1 MFVKIFWGLGW
12 YLPPKMIF
20 FYPFQI
26 FRNTGILGSYYQLF
40 KPQGFLRHR
49 WTSTSTLSLE
59 CNSIGSQQKTDG
71 DPSRVLNPDFV
82 SPEKSY
88 KELLILSFS
97 AASLSSQVWKIYL
110 CAYSSELLSIP
121 GACCTILVDLKCFWV
136 N

>member
-1 MFVKIFWGLGW
+1 
-12 YLPPKMIF
+12 MIF

-71 DPSRVLNPDFV
+71 DSSRVLNPDFV

-97 AASLSSQVWKIYL
+97 AASLMLAYALKFERSICVLTLVSSCPFL
-110 CAYSSELLSIP
+110 ELVAL
-121 GACCTILVDLKCFWV
+121 FW
-136 N
+136 